1 MLRWLQCFRSH
12 VGGRLSQGHSLA
24 IVPPPRRLYSASRET
39 TTKTGITNPSH
50 NPWCR
55 TSSTSS
61 RRSLERGSSS
71 ALRGTARRRSCSAV
85 QNATAALLSVHQDA
99 SLQRQFRLLHSTR
112 RLDDTVA
119 AVATRTAPTDAE
131 STESVL
137 APPPPILWT
146 THRLNTQQIAK
157 VDAIFHKILWLD
169 LFETSMLNDLVNE
182 RLGLTMTPKQRNQLS
197 QFMEARASG
206 TSLSSTA
213 ASASEQPEEVKPVL
227 VDLKLTGFD
236 AAAKIKVIKEVRSIL
251 NLGLKEAKEMVEGAP
266 VILQKGV
273 KPELAEELRTKLE
286 AAGAKV
292 EVQ

>member
-1 MLRWLQCFRSH
+1 M
-12 VGGRLSQGHSLA
+12 
-24 IVPPPRRLYSASRET
+24 VPPPRRLYSASRET
-39 TTKTGITNPSH
+39 TTKTGMTNPSH
-50 NPWCR
+50 PWCR
-55 TSSTSS
+55 TSSSRS
-61 RRSLERGSSS
+61 RRALERGSST
-71 ALRGTARRRSCSAV
+71 LCGTALRRSCSSAV
-85 QNATAALLSVHQDA
+85 DKATAALLSVHQGA
-99 SLQRQFRLLHSTR
+99 SLQGQFRLLHSTR

-119 AVATRTAPTDAE
+119 AVATLTAPTDAE

-266 VILQKGV
+266 VILQKGM